1 MVNFILAGVQKSG
14 TTLLANLLNQHS
26 KVFIPPEKELHFFD
40 DETIPWDNQ
49 TLTASKYLEQFKINT
64 INDILLGD
72 ATPIYCYWQPCM
84 QRIWNYNPHMRIVL
98 CLRNPVERAFSH
110 WTMENNR
117 GWDSLTFRE
126 AIKQEDSR
134 CREALPL
141 QHRVYSYVSRGFYS
155 EQLRRLWHFFPKSQ
169 TLILRHDDLA
179 NDCLAVL
186 KNIHR
191 FLGLDHEL
199 PRTHSVNSNRG
210 SYASSMDSDV
220 RRQLQAIFNPE
231 ISQLEQMLDW
241 DLSSWRSDLD

>member
-1 MVNFILAGVQKSG
+1 MVNFLLAGVQKSG
-14 TTLLANLLNQHS
+14 TTLLASLLNQHS
-26 KVFIPPEKELHFFD
+26 QILIPPDKELHFFD
-40 DETIPWDNQ
+40 NETIDWGDRLQ
-49 TLTASKYLEQFKINT
+49 VEQKYLERFEINT
-64 INDILLGD
+64 NENVLLGD

-84 QRIWNYNPHMRIVL
+84 QRIWNYNPNMRIVL

-110 WTMENNR
+110 WTMEHNR
-117 GWDSLTFRE
+117 GWDSLTFPE
-126 AIKQEDSR
+126 AIKEEESR

-179 NDCLAVL
+179 DDCLAVL

-191 FLGLDHEL
+191 FLDLDHEL

-231 ISQLEQMLDW
+231 ISQLEQMLGW
-241 DLSSWRSDLD
+241 DLSSWRSDVE